1 MESYSSYTCF
11 RWLFPSLSIFSGAIL
26 HWDQR
31 ARNPTHQGERQLM
44 LDRQSY
50 QALVFPEAARL
61 VQQAS

>member
-11 RWLFPSLSIFSGAIL
+11 RWLFPSLSIFSGALL

-44 LDRQSY
+44 LDRQSGLAALSKSRWLLQ
-50 QALVFPEAARL
+50 QAL
-61 VQQAS
+61 